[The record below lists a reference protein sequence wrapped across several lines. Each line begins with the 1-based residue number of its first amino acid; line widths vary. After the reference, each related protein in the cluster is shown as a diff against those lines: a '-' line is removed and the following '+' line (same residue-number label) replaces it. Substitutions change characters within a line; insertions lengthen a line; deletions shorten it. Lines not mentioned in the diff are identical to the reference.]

1 MKYPELKELR
11 DDARGLGIQVHVN
24 ASPYGGVVVNLRNDG
39 ASPWHVRVWAPSEED
54 AVAAARAAWSELR

>member
-11 DDARGLGIQVHVN
+11 DDARCVGVDVHVN
-24 ASPYGGVVVNLRNDG
+24 ASPRGGIVVNLRSLN
-39 ASPWHVRVWAPSEED
+39 ARWHVRVWAQDEAD